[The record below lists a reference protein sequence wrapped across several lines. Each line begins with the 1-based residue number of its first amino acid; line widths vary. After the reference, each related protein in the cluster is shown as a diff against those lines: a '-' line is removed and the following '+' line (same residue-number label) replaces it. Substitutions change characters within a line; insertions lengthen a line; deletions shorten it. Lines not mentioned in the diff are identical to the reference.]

1 MSFQDD
7 VAARTIYGEARGEGP
22 AGMSAVAHVLLN
34 RVKDGRWGST
44 LALVCMAPWQFSC
57 WNTSDPNR
65 AVLLALAD
73 DDAAL
78 RMCAAALDAAQRGEI
93 DRTQGATHYYAATIV
108 APSWAG
114 VSTFTVKIGR
124 HLFYKNVP

>member
-1 MSFQDD
+1 MSFQND

-57 WNTSDPNR
+57 WDASDPNR
-65 AVLLALAD
+65 KVLLGLAD
-73 DDAAL
+73 DDQTLGYCVAAL
-78 RMCAAALDAAQRGEI
+78 NAAEEGEA
-93 DRTQGATHYYAATIV
+93 DPTKGATHYYAASIV
-108 APSWAG
+108 PPSWAATG
-114 VSTFTVKIGR
+114 TLTAKIGR